1 MSLINDALKRARQA
15 QQQVPPPLSPGLQ
28 FRPVEP
34 AQQPKRGAG
43 LILPVAL
50 AAGALLVFFLV
61 WHWLQNIGPTPGAQA
76 KSQTAVAPG
85 RAPTGQNVSSA
96 ARDVHVVAVET
107 HSAPAPAPVTGAPKA
122 AATTP
127 PASLPAPVDIAQPI
141 TTTNPPAVIEAAAPK
156 PAPLRLQ
163 GIVFQ
168 PAHPSAMISGKTLF
182 IGDKL
187 GELRVVAIDPQSA
200 TLIGSGQTNVLT
212 LPQ

>member
-34 AQQPKRGAG
+34 AQQPKRGPG
-43 LILPVAL
+43 LILPAAL
-50 AAGALLVFFLV
+50 AAGALLVFFLA
-61 WHWLQNIGPTPGAQA
+61 WHWLQNIGPTPGLQAQR
-76 KSQTAVAPG
+76 QTAVAPSP
-85 RAPTGQNVSSA
+85 APTRQNGPSA
-96 ARDVHVVAVET
+96 AQHVPAVAVEPNV
-107 HSAPAPAPVTGAPKA
+107 APAPAPVTGAPKA

-127 PASLPAPVDIAQPI
+127 PASQPAPLDFVQPI
-141 TTTNPPAVIEAAAPK
+141 TTTKPPAVIEAAAPK

-200 TLIGSGQTNVLT
+200 TLVGLGQTNVLT

>member
-15 QQQVPPPLSPGLQ
+15 QKQAPPPLSPGLQ

-34 AQQPKRGAG
+34 AQQPKRGAS
-43 LILPVAL
+43 LILPAAL

-61 WHWLQNIGPTPGAQA
+61 RHWLQNIGPTPRAQVQ
-76 KSQTAVAPG
+76 SQTADAPG

-96 ARDVHVVAVET
+96 ARDVPAVAVEPNVV
-107 HSAPAPAPVTGAPKA
+107 PAPAPVTGAPKA
-122 AATTP
+122 AATTA
-127 PASLPAPVDIAQPI
+127 PASQTAPVYIAQPI
-141 TTTNPPAVIEAAAPK
+141 TTTNQPAVIEAAAPK

-187 GELRVVAIDPQSA
+187 GELRLVAIDPQSA

>member
-34 AQQPKRGAG
+34 VQQPKRGAG

-61 WHWLQNIGPTPGAQA
+61 WHWLQNIGPTPEAQA
-76 KSQTAVAPG
+76 KSQPALAPS

-96 ARDVHVVAVET
+96 ARDVHALAIAP
-107 HSAPAPAPVTGAPKA
+107 HIAPAPAPVMGTPKA
-122 AATTP
+122 AATTA

-187 GELRVVAIDPQSA
+187 GELRVAAIGPQSA